1 MSAIRKAS
9 GDFIETDVDDETII
23 VSLASGELFSVK
35 ETGLAIWKLI
45 DGTRGRLQLIA
56 DLSAA
61 YSVDEAEI
69 ASDVDAFLTDAARA
83 GLLA

>member
-9 GDFIETDVDDETII
+9 GEFIETDVDDETII

-45 DGTRGRLQLIA
+45 DGSRDRGQLITA
-56 DLSAA
+56 LSAA
-61 YSVDEAEI
+61 YSVDETEI
-69 ASDVDAFLTDAARA
+69 AYDIDAFLTDAARA

>member
-9 GDFIETDVDDETII
+9 GEFIETDVDDETII

-35 ETGLAIWKLI
+35 GTGLAIWKLI
-45 DGTRGRLQLIA
+45 DGSRDRGQLITA
-56 DLSAA
+56 LSAA
-61 YSVDEAEI
+61 YSVDETEI
-69 ASDVDAFLTDAARA
+69 ANDIDAFLTDAARA